1 MHDATGTLLG
11 IMGLNK
17 SFPGVRALS
26 AIDFDLRAGE
36 VHCLVGENGAGK
48 STLVEVIAGNYR
60 PDSGTITVKG
70 EKYAHLTPSRSIEL
84 GIETVH
90 QEDQLAAWVTA
101 AENIYTG
108 NLPRT
113 PLGLFSLPLCV
124 KNARTLLSR
133 LGLALDPA
141 KLVANLSAVERKVV
155 CIARALSR
163 KAAILILDEP
173 SAALGAEE
181 TKVLHEVVRRI
192 TAQGI
197 GVIYITHYINEVFE
211 IADRITVFKDGKLVA
226 THLTR
231 ETSRDQVISEMV
243 GRTTSGHLYARPHH
257 AVGDLML
264 EVSGFRKAG
273 LVHDISFT
281 IREGEIF
288 GIGGLVGSGRTELAQ
303 LLFGVLRRDAGTI
316 RFRGRE
322 VTPENPLQ
330 AIRGGFGFLTED
342 RKQSGLVLGRSVKE
356 NISIARLNVDKP
368 VFLNLRREK
377 AEADNLVKV
386 LRIATPTIEKLVL
399 QLSGGNQQKVVLAK
413 WLLSNSSIVIFDEPT
428 VGIDVGAKREIYDLM
443 DRMASEGKAIIMIS
457 SDLPELVSL
466 SDRIGIMRQGRF
478 VKILEREEASEE
490 TIMRYAT
497 GVEDEKLD

>member
-1 MHDATGTLLG
+1 MHDATTTLLG
-11 IMGLNK
+11 ITGLNK

-26 AIDFDLRAGE
+26 AINFELRAGE

-60 PDSGTITVKG
+60 PDSGSITVKG
-70 EKYAHLTPSRSIEL
+70 GTFTHLTPSRSIEL

-90 QEDQLAAWVTA
+90 QEDQLASWVTA
-101 AENIYTG
+101 AENIFTG

-113 PLGLFSLPLCV
+113 PLGLFSLPRCV
-124 KNARTLLSR
+124 KDARTLLSS
-133 LGLALDPA
+133 LGLALDPG
-141 KLVANLSAVERKVV
+141 KLVARLSAVERKIV

-173 SAALGAEE
+173 SAALGSEE
-181 TKVLHEVVRRI
+181 TTVLHEVVRKI

-197 GVIYITHYINEVFE
+197 GVIYITHYINEVFA

-226 THLTR
+226 THATGD
-231 ETSRDQVISEMV
+231 TNRDQIISEMV
-243 GRTTSGHLYARPHH
+243 GRTASGHLYTRPRH
-257 AVGDLML
+257 ATGGAML
-264 EVSGFRKAG
+264 EVAGVRKAG
-273 LVHDISFT
+273 LVEDISFT

-288 GIGGLVGSGRTELAQ
+288 GIGGLVGSGRTERAQ

-316 RFRGRE
+316 RFRGRD
-322 VTPENPLQ
+322 VTPDNPLQ
-330 AIRGGFGFLTED
+330 AIRSGFGFLTED

-368 VFLNLRREK
+368 IFLNLGREK
-377 AEADNLVKV
+377 SETESLVKL
-386 LRIATPTIEKLVL
+386 LRVATPSIDKLVL
-399 QLSGGNQQKVVLAK
+399 QLSGGSQQKVVLAK

-428 VGIDVGAKREIYDLM
+428 VGIDVGAKKEIYDLM
-443 DRMASEGKAIIMIS
+443 DEMAAKGKAIIMIS
-457 SDLPELVSL
+457 SDLQELVSL
-466 SDRIGIMRQGRF
+466 SDRIAIMRHGRF
-478 VKILEREEASEE
+478 VAILDHAEASEE

-497 GVEDEKLD
+497 GVGDEKQS